1 MMVFLEISSGEIV
14 VYTHEACATSI
25 SALVIVYAIYP
36 LSGPPEAT
44 FIEA

>member
-1 MMVFLEISSGEIV
+1 MMVFLVLSDGETV
-14 VYTHEACATSI
+14 DYTHEACASSI
-25 SALVIVYAIYP
+25 SAVIVYAIYP